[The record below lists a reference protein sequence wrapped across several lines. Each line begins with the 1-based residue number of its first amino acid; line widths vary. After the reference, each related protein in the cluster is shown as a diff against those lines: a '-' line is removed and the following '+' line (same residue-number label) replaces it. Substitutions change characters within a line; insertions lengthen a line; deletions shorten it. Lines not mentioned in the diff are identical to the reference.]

1 MNIEDIR
8 NICMALPH
16 VTQDIKWG
24 NDLVSSIGS
33 KMFCVA
39 GLNQAPTSASFK
51 VTDEEFEEVSSRLHF
66 KPAPYVARYKWVLI
80 EDITKMRKKEWEKYL
95 CQSYELVRNKLSPK
109 IKKQLSS
116 K

>member
-8 NICMALPH
+8 NICLSLPH

-24 NDLVSSIGS
+24 NDLVFSIGS

-39 GLNQAPTSASFK
+39 GLNQDPTSASFK
-51 VTDEEFEEVSSRLHF
+51 VTDEEFEEVSARPHF
-66 KPAPYVARYKWVLI
+66 KPAPYVAKYKWVLI
-80 EDITKMRKKEWEKYL
+80 EDITKMRKKDWERYIK
-95 CQSYELVRNKLSPK
+95 QSYELVRDKLPAK
-109 IKKQLSS
+109 LRKQLE

>member
-8 NICMALPH
+8 NICLSFPH
-16 VTQDIKWG
+16 VTHDIKWG
-24 NDLVSSIGS
+24 NDLVFSIGA

-51 VTDEEFEEVSSRLHF
+51 VTDEEFEEMAARPYF
-66 KPAPYVARYKWVLI
+66 RPAPYIAKYRWVLI
-80 EDITKMRKKEWEKYL
+80 DDITKMRKKDWEHYL
-95 CQSYELVRNKLSPK
+95 KQSYGLVRDKLPAK
-109 IKKQLSS
+109 LRKQLE